1 MRSYNVLKCPYR
13 WLNVVSLPQDQ
24 VPQAGGQ
31 EYPVLVQEQ
40 TSQVQEIE
48 QLALETLYQQ
58 REEQAVAKC
67 WQRVYSTVALNKK

>member
-1 MRSYNVLKCPYR
+1 MLKCPYKWR
-13 WLNVVSLPQDQ
+13 NVVSLPQDQ

-31 EYPVLVQEQ
+31 EHPVLVQEQ

-48 QLALETLYQQ
+48 QLALETSYQQ
-58 REEQAVAKC
+58 REEHAVAKC